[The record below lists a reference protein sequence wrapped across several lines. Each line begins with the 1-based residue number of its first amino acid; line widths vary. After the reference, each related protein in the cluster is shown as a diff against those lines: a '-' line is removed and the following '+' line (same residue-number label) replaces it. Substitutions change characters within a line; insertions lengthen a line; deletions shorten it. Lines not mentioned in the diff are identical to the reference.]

1 MACGNSS
8 SGLRSTTG
16 DLVQRIRLGIIGTGR
31 WGSRYVET
39 VGRIWSTG
47 EVLISDTAG
56 GRGAGRADAV
66 RWDSPA
72 ALIRNAAVDGVI
84 IASPATT
91 HYAITTLALDA
102 ALPVLV
108 EKPLALSLGET
119 RSIRDLAEAR
129 GSTVMVGHQHLYA
142 PAFREMRERI
152 AGRAVSTISSTAGGD
167 GPVRA
172 DCDVLWDYGPHD
184 IAMALDLLGDK
195 DPVTEAFARCEVSGP
210 GRQTWHVGISVG
222 ETLVTSRFT
231 NSATVKHH
239 RFWVRLVDG
248 DEFWYDN
255 FAAHLLTVNGVPI
268 GIAET
273 LPLDKQIQTFVA
285 AIRGDDVHSSGADL
299 ALAVRVA
306 EVLAGASAT
315 PTITY
320 V

>member
-1 MACGNSS
+1 V
-8 SGLRSTTG
+8 R
-16 DLVQRIRLGIIGTGR
+16 RIRLGIIGTGR

-39 VGRIWSTG
+39 VARIWPTG

-56 GRGAGRADAV
+56 GRGAGHADAV
-66 RWDSPA
+66 RWESPA

-91 HYAITTLALDA
+91 HYAITALALEA
-102 ALPVLV
+102 AIPVLV
-108 EKPLALSLGET
+108 EKPLALSPSET

-129 GSTVMVGHQHLYA
+129 GGTVMVGHQHLHA
-142 PAFREMRERI
+142 PAFREMRERT

-195 DPVTEAFARCEVSGP
+195 DPVTEDFARCEVSGP
-210 GRQTWHVGISVG
+210 GRQTWHVGIRIG
-222 ETLVTSRFT
+222 ETLVESRFT

-239 RFWVRLVDG
+239 RFRVRLADG
-248 DEFWYDN
+248 DEFLYDD
-255 FAAHLLTVNGVPI
+255 FAAHLLTANGVPI
-268 GIAET
+268 GIADT
-273 LPLDKQIQTFVA
+273 LPLDNQIQAFVA
-285 AIRGDDVHSSGADL
+285 AIRGDDVHSTGSDL
-299 ALAVRVA
+299 PLAVRVV
-306 EVLAGASAT
+306 EVLAGLSAT
-315 PTITY
+315 PAITH